1 MKKTALMTIV
11 PGSLQ
16 DQATAAGGSL
26 AETFLNCDLVV
37 LVDTSGSMIDAD
49 APGGRRRYDAA
60 CDELAKLQASQPG
73 KIGVIGFS
81 SYPEFCPG
89 GKPPFQKGGTDLAA
103 ALDYANLIDGLC
115 ELVVISDGQPDN
127 PEAALR
133 SARAY
138 KASKISTVYVGP
150 EGGAGQEFLRKLAA
164 ANRGQSVTAE
174 KTKALASQIER
185 LMLNAG

>member
-1 MKKTALMTIV
+1 MNKAIMQVV

-16 DQATAAGGSL
+16 DQATATGGSL

-37 LVDTSGSMIDAD
+37 LVDTSGSMIDND
-49 APGGRRRYDAA
+49 APGGKRRYDAA
-60 CDELAKLQASQPG
+60 CDELATLQASQPG

-89 GKPPFQKGGTDLAA
+89 GKPSFQKGGTGLAE
-103 ALDYANLIDGLC
+103 ALDYARIIDGLC
-115 ELVVISDGQPDN
+115 NVVVISDGQPDN
-127 PEAALR
+127 TEAALR

-138 KASKISTVYVGP
+138 KDSTISAVYVGP
-150 EGGAGQEFLRKLAA
+150 EGGPGQEFLTKLAK

-174 KTKALASQIER
+174 KTKQLAQKIAR
-185 LMLNAG
+185 LLLHAG

>member
-1 MKKTALMTIV
+1 MSKAIMQVV

-16 DQATAAGGSL
+16 DQATASGGSL

-37 LVDTSGSMIDAD
+37 LVDTSGSMIDND
-49 APGGRRRYDAA
+49 APGGKRRYDAA

-89 GKPPFQKGGTDLAA
+89 GKPAFQKGGTDLAE
-103 ALDYANLIDGLC
+103 ALDYARIIDGLC
-115 ELVVISDGQPDN
+115 DVVVISDGQPDN
-127 PEAALR
+127 EEAALR
-133 SARAY
+133 SARAF
-138 KASKISTVYVGP
+138 KSSKLSTVYVGP
-150 EGGAGQEFLRKLAA
+150 EGGPGADFLRKLAA

-174 KTKALASQIER
+174 KTKQLAQKIER
-185 LMLNAG
+185 LMLSAG

>member
-1 MKKTALMTIV
+1 MSKAIMQVV

-16 DQATAAGGSL
+16 DQATASGGSL

-37 LVDTSGSMIDAD
+37 LVDTSGSMMDCD

-89 GKPPFQKGGTDLAA
+89 GKPSFQKGGTDLAE
-103 ALDYANLIDGLC
+103 ALDYAHIIDGLC
-115 ELVVISDGQPDN
+115 NVVVISDGQPDS

-138 KASKISTVYVGP
+138 KDSTISCVYVGP
-150 EGGAGQEFLRKLAA
+150 EGGPGQEFLAKLAK

-174 KTKALASQIER
+174 KTKQLAQKIER
-185 LMLNAG
+185 LMLSAG

>member
-1 MKKTALMTIV
+1 MSKAIMQVV

-16 DQATAAGGSL
+16 DQATASGGSL

-37 LVDTSGSMIDAD
+37 LVDTSGSMIDSD

-81 SYPEFCPG
+81 SYPAFCPG
-89 GKPPFQKGGTDLAA
+89 GQPPFQKGGTDLAA
-103 ALDYANLIDGLC
+103 ALDYARLVDGLC
-115 ELVVISDGQPDN
+115 KVVVISDGQPDN
-127 PEAALR
+127 EEAALR
-133 SARAY
+133 AARAY
-138 KASKISTVYVGP
+138 TTSEISTVYVGP
-150 EGGAGQEFLRKLAA
+150 EGGAGQDFLRKLAA

-174 KTKALASQIER
+174 KTKQLAAKIER
-185 LMLNAG
+185 LMLSAG